1 MSLQLP
7 SGHFMLSL
15 SFPSPQRAPCTL
27 SHAKSFLVDPEVGP
41 TIGPPQTILQFV
53 NILSTTFCPRI
64 WLSSSHLRGHSRPLP
79 ICSSHSQPNWPHQQ
93 VLPWPLM
100 EARILWDLQR
110 SGSIHSHLNQSASS
124 CPGWLTSQTTSLSYF
139 VLCIRGR
146 VPVQHQHHQTFHQ
159 IPVLP
164 SEQGFTATSV
174 GANFFLLRVLIFGPA
189 VRPQWGVAS
198 PHGSADPPTFKRTAA
213 ARPSSSDPRRPS
225 LLIPNPKPPFAEPLR
240 PAAPP
245 LPFLRPTRRRAAVSV
260 TEPFRTPDTLCISLT
275 PLAPRTRR
283 AAASLQLTDSII
295 TLPFGCCPDTCPQD
309 DTEDLSEASIQ
320 IHVSS
325 K

>member
-15 SFPSPQRAPCTL
+15 SFPSPPPQRAPARSRMPNPSLPTPKLDQL
-27 SHAKSFLVDPEVGP
+27 SVRRRRSFS
-41 TIGPPQTILQFV
+41 
-53 NILSTTFCPRI
+53 LSTFCHPR
-64 WLSSSHLRGHSRPLP
+64 SVPGY
-79 ICSSHSQPNWPHQQ
+79 
-93 VLPWPLM
+93 
-100 EARILWDLQR
+100 QR

-213 ARPSSSDPRRPS
+213 ARPSSFDPRRPS

-245 LPFLRPTRRRAAVSV
+245 LPFLRPTRRRAAINV
-260 TEPFRTPDTLCISLT
+260 TDPFRTPDTLCISLT

-283 AAASLQLTDSII
+283 AAASLQLIDSII